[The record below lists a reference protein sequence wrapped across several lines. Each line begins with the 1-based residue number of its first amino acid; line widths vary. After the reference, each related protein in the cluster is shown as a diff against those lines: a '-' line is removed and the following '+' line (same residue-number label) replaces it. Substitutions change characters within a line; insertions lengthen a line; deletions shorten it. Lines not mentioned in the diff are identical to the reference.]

1 MKKFLSVLMILA
13 VVGLSACSN
22 SSAATQT
29 AAAAVATSAA
39 TKSVA
44 TASTTTSGSLTADYT
59 DAVSIEEQL
68 VLGTLSLDGTANAV
82 TKDEAA
88 ALLTLW
94 ENLQSLSPQGM
105 GGGQGGPNGG
115 GQGGPDNG
123 GNPPSGDTNST
134 QAAPADNAQP
144 QAMPTM
150 DTTQTDEILAQIE
163 AIMSVDQINAIAAMQ
178 ITTTSAASIM
188 EAKGISTEMQ
198 GGPQGNGNGGP
209 QGDGNATQNPP
220 TDATPDGSM
229 PGGGKGGNGMV
240 QPGLL
245 NALIQ
250 YLANVAGVEVPT
262 SAAPA
267 APGGN

>member
-1 MKKFLSVLMILA
+1 MKKFFSILMILA
-13 VVGLSACSN
+13 VVGLAACSN

-29 AAAAVATSAA
+29 AAPVVATNAA
-39 TKSVA
+39 TQVA
-44 TASTTTSGSLTADYT
+44 ASDNSATSGELTADYT
-59 DAVSIEEQL
+59 DAVSVEEQL
-68 VLGTLSLDGTANAV
+68 ILGTLSLDGTANAV

-94 ENLQSLSPQGM
+94 ENLQSLSPQG
-105 GGGQGGPNGG
+105 GQGGPNGG

-123 GNPPSGDTNST
+123 GNPPSADANST
-134 QAAPADNAQP
+134 QAAPADNTQP
-144 QAMPTM
+144 QAMPTV
-150 DTTQTDEILAQIE
+150 DTTQTDAVLAQIE
-163 AIMSVDQINAIAAMQ
+163 AAMTADQISAIAAMQ
-178 ITTTSAASIM
+178 ITTTSAATIM
-188 EAKGISTEMQ
+188 EAKGISTDMQ
-198 GGPQGNGNGGP
+198 GGPQGNGNGGGP

-267 APGGN
+267 APVGK